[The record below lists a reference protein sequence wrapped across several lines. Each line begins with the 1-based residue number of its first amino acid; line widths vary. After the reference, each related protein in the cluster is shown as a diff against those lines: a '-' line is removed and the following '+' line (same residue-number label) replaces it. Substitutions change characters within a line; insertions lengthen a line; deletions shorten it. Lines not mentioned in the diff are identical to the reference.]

1 MKKAIAL
8 LLVLGYLL
16 FNLGISYNIQY
27 CQNGKV
33 EFSLLSF
40 LFDNQQKECSS
51 FCCHSDEKQQPD
63 CECEDSFY
71 VLDLTDDQIGCFTA
85 KKFSAIFS
93 TNLFNPH
100 ISSYAIN
107 DASSI
112 WCRINPPSKQN
123 LSSTDN
129 FQSSAAFLRVVAY
142 FIFCFP
148 YLKFK

>member
-40 LFDNQQKECSS
+40 LFDNQQNECSS

-63 CECEDSFY
+63 CECEDSIY
-71 VLDLTDDQIGCFTA
+71 VLDLTDDQIGCFIA

-93 TNLFNPH
+93 TNLFNTH

-112 WCRINPPSKQN
+112 WSRINPPPNKTSVQRIISN
-123 LSSTDN
+123 HQLL
-129 FQSSAAFLRVVAY
+129 FYA
-142 FIFCFP
+142 
-148 YLKFK
+148 